1 MSLLGL
7 GDYDSAEG
15 TPAGAGDSPAEEAAA
30 PAAASSLQLSI
41 VDYDN
46 DPDDKPEDTS
56 NVLGVSLDDDVMQG
70 GSAKRVGLGGVQ
82 ISVTKKPAAKSSSG
96 SGEAE
101 GGAPPEQDAAAAPAA
116 DFVIPGSPPGE
127 VDSKLADKFRPL
139 VAKTREGYS
148 VNEHIRNAKSFRN
161 PDILEKL
168 VNYFDVREC
177 GTNYP
182 PSLYDPGELTREEHY
197 DRLEE
202 ARRKWEE
209 RQARK
214 QGEKVAFSSGG
225 VLDVAVPKA
234 NPPTAPTLPSAAT
247 AAAAAAGAAALANKP
262 RKSKWG
268 ERE

>member
-7 GDYDSAEG
+7 GDYDS
-15 TPAGAGDSPAEEAAA
+15 PAPGESPADDVA
-30 PAAASSLQLSI
+30 PEQESSLQLSI
-41 VDYDN
+41 VDYEN
-46 DPDDKPEDTS
+46 DPEDKAEDEST
-56 NVLGVSLDDDVMQG
+56 VLGVSLDDDVMNG
-70 GSAKRVGLGGVQ
+70 APRRVGLGGVQ
-82 ISVTKKPAAKSSSG
+82 ISVTKKSAAKTASA
-96 SGEAE
+96 SGEADVE
-101 GGAPPEQDAAAAPAA
+101 GQTSEQNVAAPPAAA
-116 DFVIPGSPPGE
+116 FVIPGSPPGD

-168 VNYFDVREC
+168 VAFFDVREC

-182 PSLYDPGELTREEHY
+182 ASLYDPSDLTREEHY
-197 DRLEE
+197 DRLED

-225 VLDVAVPKA
+225 VLDSAAPKA
-234 NPPTAPTLPSAAT
+234 GVLPSAPSLNSAAT
-247 AAAAAAGAAALANKP
+247 AAAAAAGAAALK

-268 ERE
+268 DRE